1 MGRTPDLAGLEDR
14 SPRGIA
20 GAFSRAIRA
29 GELSPGDR
37 LPTVRDVAADLG
49 VSPATVSAA
58 WQALRRTGLVVSRGR
73 AGTFVRDTPTA
84 WLSPRQRG
92 LVGAGPDGLRLD
104 LSRGTPDPMLLP
116 DLGPALHR
124 VSQRAGTLAY
134 QDQPVL
140 AELREVLEASWPYR
154 AEAITVVDGATDGVA
169 RTLEE
174 VVSYGDRVVLE
185 SPGFPPFF
193 DLVEALGAEVVPVEL
208 DAEGIRVDSLRR
220 AAASAPVAVVL
231 QPRAHNPT
239 GVVTTPARAEQLVGV
254 LRRLGAATPWVVED
268 DHSSGIS
275 TAPDVTLGRWLPER
289 VVHIR
294 SYSKS
299 HGPDLR
305 IAALSGPSDLVD
317 RVVARRMLGPAWT
330 SRMLQT
336 ILLDLLTSSR
346 SLDEVGEARR
356 QYYSRQR
363 EVVAGLAE
371 HGVRLDPPDG
381 INLWLPVRDERAA
394 LVHLAASGI
403 RVAGGTPFLADGG
416 PSAGNGVPSRRS
428 PADGQFV
435 RVTSGLV
442 SGDDARSVAAALAAA
457 TVAG

>member
-1 MGRTPDLAGLEDR
+1 MELAAISDRTPH
-14 SPRGIA
+14 GIA

-29 GELSPGDR
+29 GEPAPGDR
-37 LPTVRDVAADLG
+37 LPTVRDIAAELG

-73 AGTFVRDTPTA
+73 SGTFVRDSPTP

-104 LSRGTPDPMLLP
+104 LSRGTPDPTLLP

-124 VSQRAGTLAY
+124 VSQRAGVLAY
-134 QDQPVL
+134 QEEPVL
-140 AELREVLEASWPYR
+140 PDLRDVLLASWPYPT
-154 AEAITVVDGATDGVA
+154 EALTVVDGATDGVT
-169 RTLEE
+169 RMLEQ

-193 DLVEALGAEVVPVEL
+193 DLVEALGAEVVPVSL
-208 DAEGIRVDSLRR
+208 DAAGVTPDSLRR
-220 AAASAPVAVVL
+220 ALDARPVAVVL

-239 GVVTTPARAEQLVGV
+239 GVSTTVARAEQLVRV
-254 LRRLGAATPWVVED
+254 LRRRRESMPWIIED

-275 TAPDVTLGRWLPER
+275 VAPDVSLGTWLPDH
-289 VVHIR
+289 VVHVR

-305 IAALSGPSDLVD
+305 IAALGGPSAIVD
-317 RVVARRMLGPAWT
+317 RIVARRMLGPAWT
-330 SRMLQT
+330 SRMVQT
-336 ILLDLLTSSR
+336 ILLDLLTSSA
-346 SLDEVGEARR
+346 SLDEVSEARR
-356 QYYSRQR
+356 QYMARQR
-363 EVVAGLAE
+363 TLVTALAA
-371 HGVRLDPPDG
+371 HGVDAAVPDG

-394 LVHLAASGI
+394 LVHLSASGI
-403 RVAGGTPFLADGG
+403 RVAGGTPFLADGEA
-416 PSAGNGVPSRRS
+416 S
-428 PADGQFV
+428 FL

-442 SGDDARSVAAALAAA
+442 SPDDAPDVAAALAAA
-457 TVAG
+457 AACA

>member
-1 MGRTPDLAGLEDR
+1 MDLAAISD
-14 SPRGIA
+14 STPQGIA

-29 GELSPGDR
+29 GELAPGDR

-73 AGTFVRDTPTA
+73 AGTFVRDTPTP

-104 LSRGTPDPMLLP
+104 LSRGTPDPTLLP

-124 VSQRAGTLAY
+124 VSQRAGVLAY
-134 QDQPVL
+134 QEEPVL
-140 AELREVLEASWPYR
+140 PELGEVLAATWPQPT
-154 AEAITVVDGATDGVA
+154 EAITVVDGATDGIA
-169 RTLEE
+169 RTLEQL
-174 VVSYGDRVVLE
+174 VSYGDRVVLE

-208 DAEGIRVDSLRR
+208 DVSGVTPDSLRR
-220 AAASAPVAVVL
+220 ALVEHPVAVVL

-239 GVVTTPARAEQLVGV
+239 GVSTTTARAEQLVRV
-254 LRRLGAATPWVVED
+254 LRRRGVEMPWIVED

-275 TAPDVTLGRWLPER
+275 VSPDVSLGSWFPDR
-289 VVHIR
+289 VVHVR

-305 IAALSGPSDLVD
+305 IAALGGPSEIVD
-317 RVVARRMLGPAWT
+317 RIVARRMLGPAWT
-330 SRMLQT
+330 SRMVQT
-336 ILLDLLTSSR
+336 ILLDLLTSSQ
-346 SLDEVGEARR
+346 SLDQVAEARR
-356 QYYSRQR
+356 QYMARQR
-363 EVVAGLAE
+363 TLVGELGALGISLPV
-371 HGVRLDPPDG
+371 PDG
-381 INLWLPVRDERAA
+381 INLWLPVHDERAA
-394 LVHLAASGI
+394 LLELAASGI
-403 RVAGGTPFLADGG
+403 RVAGGTPFLASDGE
-416 PSAGNGVPSRRS
+416 S
-428 PADGQFV
+428 FV

-442 SGDDARSVAAALAAA
+442 SPDDAARVAAALAKASAA
-457 TVAG
+457 G

>member
-1 MGRTPDLAGLEDR
+1 MDLAALNDTT
-14 SPRGIA
+14 PQGIA

-29 GELSPGDR
+29 GELAPGDR
-37 LPTVRDVAADLG
+37 LPTVRDVAAELG

-58 WQALRRTGLVVSRGR
+58 WGALRRTGLVLSRGR
-73 AGTFVRDTPTA
+73 AGTYVRDTPTP

-104 LSRGTPDPMLLP
+104 LSRGTPDPTLLP

-134 QDQPVL
+134 QEEPVL
-140 AELREVLEASWPYR
+140 PDLRDVLVASWPYET
-154 AEAITVVDGATDGVA
+154 EAITVVDGATDGVT
-169 RTLEE
+169 RMLEQ

-193 DLVEALGAEVVPVEL
+193 DLVESLGAEVVPVGL
-208 DAEGIRVDSLRR
+208 DASGVTPDSLRR
-220 AAASAPVAVVL
+220 ALDVRPVAVVL

-239 GVVTTPARAEQLVGV
+239 GVSTTVARAEQLVRV
-254 LRRLGAATPWVVED
+254 LRRRRGDVPWIIED

-275 TAPDVTLGRWLPER
+275 VAPDVSLGAWLPER
-289 VVHIR
+289 VVHVR

-305 IAALSGPSDLVD
+305 IAAMGGPSEIVD
-317 RVVARRMLGPAWT
+317 RIVARRMLGPAWT

-336 ILLDLLTSSR
+336 ILLDLLTSSH

-356 QYYSRQR
+356 QYMARQR
-363 EVVAGLAE
+363 TLVGALGARGIDTAV
-371 HGVRLDPPDG
+371 PDG
-381 INLWLPVRDERAA
+381 INMWLSVRDERAA
-394 LVHLAASGI
+394 MLHLSASGI
-403 RVAGGTPFLADGG
+403 RVAGGTPFLA
-416 PSAGNGVPSRRS
+416 SAGRP
-428 PADGQFV
+428 FV

-442 SGDDARSVAAALAAA
+442 SPDDAGDVAAALAAA
-457 TVAG
+457 SVAG

>member
-1 MGRTPDLAGLEDR
+1 MDLTAVTDSTPQ
-14 SPRGIA
+14 GIA

-29 GELSPGDR
+29 GELAPGDR
-37 LPTVRDVAADLG
+37 LPTVRGVAADLG

-73 AGTFVRDTPTA
+73 AGTFVRDTPTP

-104 LSRGTPDPMLLP
+104 LSRGTPDPTLLP

-124 VSQRAGTLAY
+124 VSQRAGVLAY
-134 QDQPVL
+134 QDEPVL
-140 AELREVLEASWPYR
+140 PELGEVLAATWPYDT
-154 AEAITVVDGATDGVA
+154 ESITVVDGATDGIT
-169 RTLEE
+169 RMLEQ

-193 DLVEALGAEVVPVEL
+193 DLVEALGAEVVPIAL
-208 DAEGIRVDSLRR
+208 DASGVTPDSLRQAL
-220 AAASAPVAVVL
+220 AAQPVAVVL

-239 GVVTTPARAEQLVGV
+239 GVSTTVARAEQLVRV
-254 LRRLGAATPWVVED
+254 LRRQRGEMPWIIED

-275 TAPDVTLGRWLPER
+275 VAPDVSLGAWLPDR
-289 VVHIR
+289 VVHVR

-305 IAALSGPSDLVD
+305 IAALGGPSSIVD
-317 RVVARRMLGPAWT
+317 RIVARRMLGPAWT
-330 SRMLQT
+330 SRMVQT
-336 ILLDLLTSSR
+336 ILLDLLTSSQ
-346 SLDEVGEARR
+346 SLDEVAEARR
-356 QYYSRQR
+356 QYMARQR
-363 EVVAGLAE
+363 TLVGELDAL
-371 HGVRLDPPDG
+371 GVSLTVPDG

-394 LVHLAASGI
+394 MVHLSASGI
-403 RVAGGTPFLADGG
+403 RVAGSSPFLA
-416 PSAGNGVPSRRS
+416 
-428 PADGQFV
+428 ADGAAYV

-442 SGDDARSVAAALAAA
+442 SPQDAVEVAAALAEASAA
-457 TVAG
+457 D

>member
-1 MGRTPDLAGLEDR
+1 MDLAAIGD
-14 SPRGIA
+14 STPQGIA

-29 GELSPGDR
+29 GELAPGDR

-73 AGTFVRDTPTA
+73 AGTFVRDTPTP

-104 LSRGTPDPMLLP
+104 LSRGTPDPTLLP

-124 VSQRAGTLAY
+124 VSQRAGVLAY
-134 QDQPVL
+134 QEEPVL
-140 AELREVLEASWPYR
+140 PELGEVLAATWPYE
-154 AEAITVVDGATDGVA
+154 AEAITVVDGATDGVT
-169 RTLEE
+169 RMLEQ

-193 DLVEALGAEVVPVEL
+193 DLVEALGAEVVPVGL
-208 DAEGIRVDSLRR
+208 DASGVTPDSLRR
-220 AAASAPVAVVL
+220 ALRSRPVAVVL

-239 GVVTTPARAEQLVGV
+239 GVSTTVARAEQLVRV
-254 LRRLGAATPWVVED
+254 LRRPRDRAPWIVED

-275 TAPDVTLGRWLPER
+275 VAPDVSLGSWLPER
-289 VVHIR
+289 VVHVR

-305 IAALSGPSDLVD
+305 IAALGGPSEIVD
-317 RVVARRMLGPAWT
+317 RIVARRMLGPAWT

-336 ILLDLLTSSR
+336 ILLDLLTSSQ
-346 SLDEVGEARR
+346 SLDQVAEARR
-356 QYYSRQR
+356 QYMARQR
-363 EVVAGLAE
+363 TLVAELGALDVPLA
-371 HGVRLDPPDG
+371 VPDG
-381 INLWLPVRDERAA
+381 INLWLPVQDERAA
-394 LVHLAASGI
+394 LLELAASGI
-403 RVAGGTPFLADGG
+403 RVAGGTPFLATDGE
-416 PSAGNGVPSRRS
+416 A
-428 PADGQFV
+428 FV

-442 SGDDARSVAAALAAA
+442 SPDDAPKVAAALVAAA
-457 TVAG
+457 TASVSPR

>member
-1 MGRTPDLAGLEDR
+1 MDLAGIEDPT
-14 SPRGIA
+14 PRGIA

-29 GELSPGDR
+29 GELAPGDR
-37 LPTVRDVAADLG
+37 LPTVRDVAAELG

-73 AGTFVRDTPTA
+73 SGTFVRDTPTP

-104 LSRGTPDPMLLP
+104 LSRGTPDPTLLP

-124 VSQRAGTLAY
+124 VSQRAGVLAY
-134 QDQPVL
+134 QEEPVL
-140 AELREVLEASWPYR
+140 AELRDVLAGTWPYE
-154 AEAITVVDGATDGVA
+154 AESITVVDGATDGVT
-169 RTLEE
+169 RMLEQ

-193 DLVEALGAEVVPVEL
+193 DLVEALGAEVVPVAL
-208 DAEGIRVDSLRR
+208 DEEGVTPESLRR
-220 AAASAPVAVVL
+220 ALDVRPVAVVL

-239 GVVTTPARAEQLVGV
+239 GISTTAPRAMQLVRV
-254 LRRLGAATPWVVED
+254 LLRRRDALPWIVED

-275 TAPDVTLGRWLPER
+275 VAPDVSLGSWLPER
-289 VVHIR
+289 VVHVR

-305 IAALSGPSDLVD
+305 IAAMGGPSEIID
-317 RVVARRMLGPAWT
+317 RIVARRMLGPAWT
-330 SRMLQT
+330 SRMVQT
-336 ILLDLLTSSR
+336 ILLDLLTSSQ

-356 QYYSRQR
+356 QYMARQR
-363 EVVAGLAE
+363 TLVAELE
-371 HGVRLDPPDG
+371 KLDVHVPVPDG
-381 INLWLPVRDERAA
+381 INMWLPVLEERAA
-394 LVHLAASGI
+394 RLHLSASGI
-403 RVAGGTPFLADGG
+403 RVAEGEPFVASG
-416 PSAGNGVPSRRS
+416 PTS
-428 PADGQFV
+428 FV

-442 SGDDARSVAAALAAA
+442 SPDDAPEVAAALAAA
-457 TVAG
+457 ARAG

>member
-1 MGRTPDLAGLEDR
+1 MDLTSIVDRTPH
-14 SPRGIA
+14 GIA
-20 GAFSRAIRA
+20 GAFSRAVRA
-29 GELSPGDR
+29 GELAPGDR
-37 LPTVRDVAADLG
+37 LPTVRDVAAELG

-73 AGTFVRDTPTA
+73 AGTFVRDTPTP

-104 LSRGTPDPMLLP
+104 LSRGTPDPTLLP

-124 VSQRAGTLAY
+124 VSQRAGVLAY
-134 QDQPVL
+134 QEEPVL
-140 AELREVLEASWPYR
+140 PDLRDVLTASWPYET
-154 AEAITVVDGATDGVA
+154 EAITVVDGATDGVT
-169 RTLEE
+169 RMLEQ

-193 DLVEALGAEVVPVEL
+193 DLVEALGAEVVPVAL
-208 DAEGIRVDSLRR
+208 DSSGITPASLRR
-220 AAASAPVAVVL
+220 ALDARPVAVVL

-239 GVVTTPARAEQLVGV
+239 GISTTESRAMQLVRV
-254 LRRLGAATPWVVED
+254 LQRRRDAIPWIVED

-275 TAPDVTLGRWLPER
+275 VSPDVSLGAWLPDR
-289 VVHIR
+289 VVHVR

-305 IAALSGPSDLVD
+305 IAALGGPSSIVD
-317 RVVARRMLGPAWT
+317 RIVARRMLGPAWT

-356 QYYSRQR
+356 QYMARQR
-363 EVVAGLAE
+363 TLVAALGDL
-371 HGVRLDPPDG
+371 GVDIAVPDG

-394 LVHLAASGI
+394 LLHLAASGI
-403 RVAGGTPFLADGG
+403 RVAGGAPFVASDGA
-416 PSAGNGVPSRRS
+416 P
-428 PADGQFV
+428 FV

-442 SGDDARSVAAALAAA
+442 SAEDAGEVAAALSAAA
-457 TVAG
+457 VAE